1 MNRPSCWIITEGA
14 VGMESQ
20 CRGLAEALGLEPILK
35 RVDPRLP
42 WLILPV
48 RRWPFPF
55 RALGPGSD
63 RLAPPWPDIVIGC
76 GRKSIPF
83 SLAIKRASEGKTFI
97 VHIQDPLTDPR
108 AFDLVA
114 APEHD
119 RVKGRNVISTRGAL
133 HPVSARKLA
142 AAAAHFR
149 ARFAHLDRP
158 YVAVLVGGPNGRNRL
173 DTSDMTRIADDL
185 AALSRRYGASLL
197 VTPSRRTGAA
207 NEAVLRER
215 LQDLPAFIWDGSGEN
230 PYLGLLAL
238 ADYLV
243 VTSDSVSMV
252 TEACATGKPVYVIEV
267 ESRSRRHGRF
277 HDDLGADGVTRPF
290 DGTLENWSYE
300 PIYDAGRVADEVRRL
315 LESRRTAK
323 IHAGQVL
330 DRL

>member
-1 MNRPSCWIITEGA
+1 MNRLSCWIVTEGA

-20 CRGLAEALGLEPILK
+20 CRGLAEALELEPILK

-48 RRWPFPF
+48 SRWPIPF
-55 RALGPGSD
+55 RSLGPGSD

-76 GRKSIPF
+76 GRKSVPF
-83 SLAIKRASEGKTFI
+83 SLAIKRASEGKTFT
-97 VHIQDPLTDPR
+97 VHIQNPLTDSR

-119 RVKGRNVISTRGAL
+119 RVKGTNVISTRGAL
-133 HPVSARKLA
+133 HPVSAGKLA

-149 ARFAHLDRP
+149 ARFARLSRP

-173 DTSDMTRIADDL
+173 DTFDMARIADNL
-185 AALSRRYGASLL
+185 AALARRYGTSLL
-197 VTPSRRTGAA
+197 ITPSRRTGAA

-215 LQDLPAFIWDGSGEN
+215 LKDLPAFIWDGSGEN

-252 TEACATGKPVYVIEV
+252 TEACATGKPVYVIDV

-277 HDDLGADGVTRPF
+277 HDDLAADGVTRPF

-315 LESRRTAK
+315 LASRLAPK
-323 IHAGQVL
+323 IRASFAPN
-330 DRL
+330 RL